1 MWKIYWREIYS
12 FIKAFIV
19 LIDRREGQR
28 HIDAVEEHPVNKTIS
43 LYVLEILLIFDLDLN
58 SQKVF
63 VPKQYW

>member
-1 MWKIYWREIYS
+1 M
-12 FIKAFIV
+12 

-63 VPKQYW
+63 VPKQY